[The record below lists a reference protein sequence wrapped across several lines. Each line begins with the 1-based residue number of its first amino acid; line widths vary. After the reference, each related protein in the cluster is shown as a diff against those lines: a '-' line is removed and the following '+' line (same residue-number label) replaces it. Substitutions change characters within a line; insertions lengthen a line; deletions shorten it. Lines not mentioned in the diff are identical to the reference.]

1 MLLYDRGTKRGPQE
15 RQRIPHFLCSNGQDT
30 LHLGNI
36 PRRGV
41 KGQAHE

>member
-1 MLLYDRGTKRGPQE
+1 MLLYDWGIKTGPQE
-15 RQRIPHFLCSNGQDT
+15 RWRIPHFLCSHGPDT
-30 LHLGNI
+30 LHLGGI